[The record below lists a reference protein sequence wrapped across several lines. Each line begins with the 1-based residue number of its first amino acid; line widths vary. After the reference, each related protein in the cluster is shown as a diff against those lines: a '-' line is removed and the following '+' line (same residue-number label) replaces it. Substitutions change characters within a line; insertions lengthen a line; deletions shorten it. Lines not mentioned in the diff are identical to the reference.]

1 MVTTPTTKRQARIL
15 ELDYLKCV
23 FILLMVVFHLVYIGN
38 RYPVAKAFVYTFHMP
53 GFLIISGYLLHVQKP
68 VPQFLRYIQWIFVPY
83 LLMESGYV
91 VMASVL
97 PIREHIQQL
106 TFGLFLDKLFLHPL
120 GPYWYLHT
128 LMLCGIV
135 TYVVAQLASHHR
147 VWMLLGV
154 LLCLWVLALL
164 GLVTWINAVYFCV
177 GVALRLYHQPFIDT
191 FHPAWWSFIG
201 IVLVATCVPNAL
213 QRHTIGGMLIV
224 YFVISFLLWLYPYL
238 PKGVAK
244 IALFIGRNSLILLL
258 FSPMFTV
265 LSKLFQS
272 YLLFE
277 PSGMLFMLVALL
289 FTVVGSFTVAYILQ
303 KLHVARYVFGKSRI
317 IK

>member
-15 ELDYLKCV
+15 ELDFLKCV
-23 FILLMVVFHLVYIGN
+23 FILLMIVFHLVYIGN

-135 TYVVAQLASHHR
+135 TYVVAQFVSHHR
-147 VWMLLGV
+147 VGMLLGV

-164 GLVTWINAVYFCV
+164 GLVTWVNAVYFCV
-177 GVALRLYHQPFIDT
+177 GFALRLYHRPFIDT

-244 IALFIGRNSLILLL
+244 IALFIGRNSLIMLL

-317 IK
+317 IQ

>member
-1 MVTTPTTKRQARIL
+1 MVTTPPTKPQARIL
-15 ELDYLKCV
+15 ELDFLKCV
-23 FILLMVVFHLVYIGN
+23 FILLMIVFHLVYIGN

-135 TYVVAQLASHHR
+135 TYVVAQFVSHHR

-177 GVALRLYHQPFIDT
+177 GVALRLYHRPFVDT

-224 YFVISFLLWLYPYL
+224 YFVISFLLWLYSYL
-238 PKGVAK
+238 PKDVAK
-244 IALFIGRNSLILLL
+244 ISLFIGRNSLILLL

>member
-1 MVTTPTTKRQARIL
+1 MVTTPPTKQQTRIL

-23 FILLMVVFHLVYIGN
+23 FILLMIVFHLVYIGN

-68 VPQFLRYIQWIFVPY
+68 VSQFLRYIQWIFVPY

-91 VMASVL
+91 IMASVL

-135 TYVVAQLASHHR
+135 TYVVAQFASHHR

-177 GVALRLYHQPFIDT
+177 GVALRLYHRPFVDT

-238 PKGVAK
+238 PKEVAK
-244 IALFIGRNSLILLL
+244 ISLFIGRNSLILLL

>member
-1 MVTTPTTKRQARIL
+1 MVTTPPTKPQTRIL

-23 FILLMVVFHLVYIGN
+23 FILLMIVFHLVYIGN

-68 VPQFLRYIQWIFVPY
+68 VPLFLRYIQWIFVPY

-91 VMASVL
+91 VMASIL

-106 TFGLFLDKLFLHPL
+106 TFGLFLDKLFFHPL

-135 TYVVAQLASHHR
+135 TYFVAQFASRHR
-147 VWMLLGV
+147 LLMLLGV

-177 GVALRLYHQPFIDT
+177 GVALRLYHRPLVDT

-201 IVLVATCVPNAL
+201 VVLVATCVPNAL

-238 PKGVAK
+238 PKDVAK
-244 IALFIGRNSLILLL
+244 ISHFIGRNSLILLL

-289 FTVVGSFTVAYILQ
+289 FTVVGSFTVAYTLQ
-303 KLHVARYVFGKSRI
+303 KLHIAQYVFGKSRI